1 MSCKCFVTG
10 YAYVN
15 ADVNAAVDSVDVN
28 VNKEA
33 YAVLSCWC
41 CAGTSHGLLTHLQ

>member
-1 MSCKCFVTG
+1 MSCKCFVPG
-10 YAYVN
+10 YAYVI

-28 VNKEA
+28 VNKVA

-41 CAGTSHGLLTHLQ
+41 CAGASHGLVTPLQ